1 MVRDEVEAL
10 NAVVSKLTRI
20 FRAADTDLSGTVDRE
35 EFESLLD
42 TPQMITQLHALGIDM
57 SQALTIFRLC
67 DNDCSGTVSYEEFI
81 GGCLRLKGTAK
92 SADMMTLLYQTEKT
106 QRYVEGLG
114 KEIQSLRKQ
123 MKMLE
128 PAADAGANSKMANAT
143 LVKPALSKPLLTSWS
158 RRDSW

>member
-92 SADMMTLLYQTEKT
+92 SADMMTLLYQTEKNQKQLHSIRREMRT
-106 QRYVEGLG
+106 LSKQ
-114 KEIQSLRKQ
+114 ILR
-123 MKMLE
+123 MPGRAL
-128 PAADAGANSKMANAT
+128 DANANQMT
-143 LVKPALSKPLLTSWS
+143 GESATSVSLTPSRPL
-158 RRDSW
+158 